1 LKSEAICI
9 EQLNRLEFS
18 VINGYIVFANTNI
31 QYKLQP
37 IVCVKLGEEQFAE
50 KDDKQLMAR
59 LAFKRAV
66 TKIIVKLQAYKF
78 NQYILRTQAC
88 RQQIKKVLPN
98 MPEYHREEE
107 EEEIE
112 FGEDYYSENAADS
125 DEDEQEDPYLEAER
139 LGRLHSKSQR
149 KKRTEYMHHGRSPR
163 KVEDT
168 YNSKRPGSRTN
179 SNNDE
184 LASSSLSESINSKKD
199 AMFEEEQSLEDEQ
212 WEEYRDHPQP
222 VQIPQT
228 FVYDIILKNVYKDKH
243 TALEWPVTLR
253 ERIKYVILFPHN
265 AMQWFIP
272 NPMKEGNEQYYP
284 LTLFMATLYVWFY
297 TYLIVWWTY
306 MVTISYDLHFSI
318 LPMIIYPF
326 GIVLRDLKKLD
337 DMRICV
343 SVFKQHC
350 PQQRMG
356 LAETFSGPVFQIT
369 GLMGFAWTMYIATTN
384 QSISFIN
391 EGI

>member
-1 LKSEAICI
+1 
-9 EQLNRLEFS
+9 
-18 VINGYIVFANTNI
+18 
-31 QYKLQP
+31 
-37 IVCVKLGEEQFAE
+37 
-50 KDDKQLMAR
+50 
-59 LAFKRAV
+59 
-66 TKIIVKLQAYKF
+66 
-78 NQYILRTQAC
+78 
-88 RQQIKKVLPN
+88 
-98 MPEYHREEE
+98 
-107 EEEIE
+107 
-112 FGEDYYSENAADS
+112 
-125 DEDEQEDPYLEAER
+125 
-139 LGRLHSKSQR
+139 
-149 KKRTEYMHHGRSPR
+149 
-163 KVEDT
+163 
-168 YNSKRPGSRTN
+168 
-179 SNNDE
+179 
-184 LASSSLSESINSKKD
+184 
-199 AMFEEEQSLEDEQ
+199 
-212 WEEYRDHPQP
+212 
-222 VQIPQT
+222 
-228 FVYDIILKNVYKDKH
+228 
-243 TALEWPVTLR
+243 
-253 ERIKYVILFPHN
+253 
-265 AMQWFIP
+265 MQWLIP